1 MEIDCF
7 PTFLMVI
14 FHGYVK
20 SPDGSRW
27 YIIYNIYIYI
37 TICIYRS
44 ETCWRGNLQRLPL
57 THSVNHLAEK
67 KEQSS
72 WRFNQP
78 LLDLNAPQ

>member
-1 MEIDCF
+1 MAMLNHQMD
-7 PTFLMVI
+7 
-14 FHGYVK
+14 
-20 SPDGSRW
+20 PDGIL
-27 YIIYNIYIYI
+27 YIIFIYIYH

-78 LLDLNAPQ
+78 LLDLNAPQW